1 MTAPATT
8 ASRRSLSYQELD
20 ILHALRGFCAFYVVI
35 FHAKFILWSGGQQYL
50 QAFPRSGWGIKDYAA
65 FAVDMLSSAGYEMV
79 IFFFVLS
86 GFFIHYAQQRKYRG
100 PKDFYL
106 NRVVRIYP
114 PFLVSLVLAALALT
128 VLATQ
133 VPQVLQPEAGR
144 ELNQTLTTAWQELRQ
159 FNLVGALR
167 SLAFLKLGEQYLG
180 HNTVY
185 WSLLPEALFYLLVP
199 FVLRTPRIYYVLS
212 VISYGVGVLLER
224 FGYGGLST
232 SMLQYNLFFAMGV
245 ALYDVVVQTA
255 VVEQVRRL
263 PRWLVWLGLAG
274 MLLVLIGLA
283 LVKFKIAAA
292 LVSAVLAVVAVLALL
307 AGHVSAKNLLVRVL
321 HRLGV
326 YSFSLYL
333 YHFPLLLLCYGMLV
347 SATGQLFWYQRY
359 YLLIVPVVA
368 LVCYAL
374 YWLTERVSV
383 NYFRKV

>member
-1 MTAPATT
+1 
-8 ASRRSLSYQELD
+8 
-20 ILHALRGFCAFYVVI
+20 
-35 FHAKFILWSGGQQYL
+35 
-50 QAFPRSGWGIKDYAA
+50 
-65 FAVDMLSSAGYEMV
+65 
-79 IFFFVLS
+79 
-86 GFFIHYAQQRKYRG
+86 
-100 PKDFYL
+100 
-106 NRVVRIYP
+106 
-114 PFLVSLVLAALALT
+114 VLAALALT

-159 FNLVGALR
+159 FNLIGALR

-212 VISYGVGVLLER
+212 VISYAVGVLLER
-224 FGYGGLST
+224 LGYGGLST

-263 PRWLVWLGLAG
+263 PRWLVWLGLGG
-274 MLLVLIGLA
+274 MLLALIGLA
-283 LVKFKIAAA
+283 LVKLKIAAA
-292 LVSAVLAVVAVLALL
+292 LLSAVLAVVAVLALL